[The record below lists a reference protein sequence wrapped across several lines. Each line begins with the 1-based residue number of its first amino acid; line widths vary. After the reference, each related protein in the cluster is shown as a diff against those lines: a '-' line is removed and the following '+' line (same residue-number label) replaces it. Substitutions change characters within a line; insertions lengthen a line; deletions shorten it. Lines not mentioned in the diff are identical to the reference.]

1 MSNERGG
8 DAVGVGLVLGA
19 LVSQMVGAALAARVF
34 PQAGAAGMVG
44 LRLGLGA
51 VLMCLICRPKVRGYR
66 RADWQVILGFGA
78 VLACM
83 NLCFYQAI
91 ARIPLGAAVALEV
104 LGPLTLS
111 VVASKRAS
119 SWMWAALAA
128 GGVALLGRG
137 GFDELDPIG
146 VGFVLV
152 AGALWACYI
161 LLAARS
167 GSRFPKTDGIALA
180 LAVSAA
186 ISLPVGIADAG
197 TRLLNP
203 VVLVIGTAVAVLAS
217 ALPYT
222 LELLAL
228 RKLTPATFAVLTSL
242 APALAAA
249 AGFFLLDQ
257 TLALTDIAAIG
268 LVVAACAGAVST
280 PSPKPVVHRPRA
292 ATPVPVGVPE

>member
-1 MSNERGG
+1 M
-8 DAVGVGLVLGA
+8 GVGMVLGA
-19 LVSQMVGAALAARVF
+19 LVAQMIGAALAARLF
-34 PQAGAAGMVG
+34 PQAGAAGMVA

-51 VLMCLICRPKVRGYR
+51 VLLCLVCRPKVRGYS
-66 RADWQVILGFGA
+66 RADWLVVLAFGA

-83 NLCFYQAI
+83 NMCFYQAI

-111 VVASKRAS
+111 VVAAKRAS

-137 GFDELDPIG
+137 GFDRLDPIG

-152 AGALWACYI
+152 AGVLWACYI

-167 GSRFPKTDGIALA
+167 GSRFPKADGLALA

-186 ISLPVGIADAG
+186 FSLPIGLADAG
-197 TRLLNP
+197 ARLFNP
-203 VVLVIGTAVAVLAS
+203 VVLALGVAVAVLAS
-217 ALPYT
+217 VLPYT

-228 RKLTPATFAVLTSL
+228 RKLTPSTFAVLTSL

-268 LVVAACAGAVST
+268 LVVAACAGAVRT
-280 PSPKPVVHRPRA
+280 ASPKPVVHRPRL